1 MLGIKSLFNNVSRIS
16 NSIVNNITQHMNI
29 QIRYMANHKHKK
41 IVKEVSTY
49 ILFKQ
54 INKFK

>member
-41 IVKEVSTY
+41 IVKDVSTY
-49 ILFKQ
+49 ILFK
-54 INKFK
+54 